1 MKYIQ
6 YLPFTL
12 VAMTR
17 SPSTW
22 VTMAPDLDSRSRY
35 FPPLA
40 AAKAGPR
47 LVQWIK
53 SRDVATA
60 RRGMRRFH
68 CVYVR
73 TYVPSADSTTRGSST
88 PPGHSYVACASRS
101 GYSTGAPRRV
111 KRRPSALSASPMREV

>member
-1 MKYIQ
+1 MISGTLKYIQ

-17 SPSTW
+17 SPSTRA
-22 VTMAPDLDSRSRY
+22 TMAPDLDSRSRY

-40 AAKAGPR
+40 AAKAGPC
-47 LVQWIK
+47 LVQWIR

-73 TYVPSADSTTRGSST
+73 T
-88 PPGHSYVACASRS
+88 
-101 GYSTGAPRRV
+101 
-111 KRRPSALSASPMREV
+111 